1 MSSKNKRA
9 DFYYFYS
16 RSEQEKNAK
25 NRNQRIFHTHL
36 MDLKM
41 IAKISQKKIL
51 KNLPKKYKN

>member
-16 RSEQEKNAK
+16 RSEQEKKKNAK

-41 IAKISQKKIL
+41 IAKISQKKF
-51 KNLPKKYKN
+51 